1 MTSTLKDIKKVTSFG
16 IILFDNHEVI
26 DDLPTEI
33 NQDIVF
39 VDVETWK
46 VYENYAIND
55 KVIKRQLGFF
65 NNTFKYVPTMKLSF
79 EDRRANFHGYQMKAM
94 TENYPPVL
102 SIDLSSAKY
111 DDLSHTYD
119 VTNSTSGMFYSIF
132 QDLKESMN
140 FTSSL
145 HKRKDGKWGP
155 TTVLAN
161 GSVITGGIIKSVTS
175 GFAEMAVTV

>member
-1 MTSTLKDIKKVTSFG
+1 MKSILKEIKKVTSHG
-16 IILFDNHEVI
+16 IILVDNTEVI
-26 DDLPTEI
+26 DSLPTKI
-33 NQDIVF
+33 NQDILF
-39 VDVETWK
+39 VDVETRR

-55 KVIKRQLGFF
+55 EVIKRQLGFF
-65 NNTFKYVPTMKLSF
+65 NKLYKYVRTMKLSF
-79 EDRRANFHGYQMKAM
+79 EDRRDNFHGYQMKAM
-94 TENYPPVL
+94 TEHGPPYL
-102 SIDLSSAKY
+102 SIDLSFAEY
-111 DDLSHTYD
+111 DEMSQTFD
-119 VTNSTSGMFYSIF
+119 VTNSVGGMFHGIF
-132 QDLKESMN
+132 EDLKESLN

>member
-1 MTSTLKDIKKVTSFG
+1 MKSILQEVNKVTSFG
-16 IILFDNHEVI
+16 IILVDNNQVI
-26 DDLPTEI
+26 DSLPTKI
-33 NQDIVF
+33 NQDILF
-39 VDVETWK
+39 VDVKTRK

-55 KVIKRQLGFF
+55 RVIKRQLGFF
-65 NNTFKYVPTMKLSF
+65 NNTLKYVPTMKLSF

-145 HKRKDGKWGP
+145 RKRRDGKWGP
-155 TTVLAN
+155 TTLLAN
-161 GSVITGGIIKSVTS
+161 GSVIAEGITQSLTS
-175 GFAEMAVTV
+175 GFAEMIVTA